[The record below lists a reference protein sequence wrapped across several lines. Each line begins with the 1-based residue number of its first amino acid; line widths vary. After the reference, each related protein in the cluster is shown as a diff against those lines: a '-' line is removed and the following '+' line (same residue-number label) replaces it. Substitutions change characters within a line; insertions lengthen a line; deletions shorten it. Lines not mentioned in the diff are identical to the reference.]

1 MCIVS
6 YTRWCRN
13 LVNIVVC
20 NNVKKFRLLKSMT
33 QQELADKA
41 FVHRQTIVSIENRSY
56 APSIVVAYAI
66 SLVLEKDIKEV
77 FYIDKGGI
85 S

>member
-1 MCIVS
+1 MEKP
-6 YTRWCRN
+6 
-13 LVNIVVC
+13 VVY
-20 NNVKKFRLLKSMT
+20 NNVKKFRILMNMT

-41 FVHRQTIVSIENRSY
+41 FVHRQTIVSIENKSY

-66 SLVLEKDIKEV
+66 SIVLEKDIKEV
-77 FYIDKGGI
+77 FYINKGGI